1 MKKSTH
7 KLALNSQTL
16 RWLTDGALD
25 HVAGGSPEPA
35 ADGFIMKD
43 SIIVRTGVV
52 ATAPGA
58 GGR

>member
-7 KLALNSQTL
+7 KLALHSQTL

-25 HVAGGSPEPA
+25 RVAGGKPEPA

-43 SIIVRTGVV
+43 SIIVRTG
-52 ATAPGA
+52 
-58 GGR
+58 GR